1 MSSVAGTGQLIRLAV
16 RRDRVP
22 LPIWIVGSAVVLAA
36 GAAAVAKEFPTEAGR
51 AEALRGAGDS
61 AAVLLMRGVPVGT
74 GLGALVN
81 FRNFAFMMVL
91 AALMSTFAVVRHTRQ
106 NEESGRTELIGAG
119 GVGRHAGLTAALAVT
134 IGADVVLGAVLTG
147 TLLAAGLPAGGA
159 LAFGAACAATGM
171 AFAGLTA
178 VAAQLFQSSR
188 ATNATTA
195 AAVGVAFLIRGVG
208 DALGERA
215 PDGIQVTSSWL
226 TWLSPIGWGEQVRP
240 YGEQRWWVLVL
251 PVALLAACV
260 LGAFALADRRDLG
273 AGLIPDR
280 PGPAVAARTLSS
292 PLGLAWRLNRGMTL
306 GWLIG
311 TAAFGVGIGSLGGAV
326 RTGLGGN
333 QGVADLMG
341 QLAGTGASDLVDAY
355 FAGMM
360 NVFGALA
367 AGFVVQALLRLR
379 SEEAG
384 GTAEPVLATA
394 VSRVRWV
401 AAHLT
406 CAAGGAAAM
415 LLLAGAGAGI
425 ADAASGGD
433 VGVGTLTAAGLAQLP
448 AALTVAGFVVLAFGG
463 LPRLVV
469 ALAWAGLAVSLA
481 CGLLGDVFGLPQP
494 VRDLSPFSHVPAI
507 PAADPTLTPILAL
520 LVVAAALAATGT
532 ALFRRRD
539 LAP

>member
-81 FRNFAFMMVL
+81 FRNFAFMLVL

-188 ATNATTA
+188 ATNATAA

-311 TAAFGVGIGSLGGAV
+311 SAAFGVGIGSLGGVV

-341 QLAGTGASDLVDAY
+341 QLAGTGAGDLVDAY

-425 ADAASGGD
+425 ADAAGGGD